1 MKQIYDYFNGE
12 FKLDSIGLAEQKEF
26 FEEAA
31 NKLKVPL
38 FKLRDIHK
46 ETALLLSVEQM
57 LHFGAIVVENKE
69 NKLAIALK
77 NPLDKTHQD
86 TLRMLFRDFLI
97 EFGLIAKEDFKEAI
111 LWLKGQERLKEILE
125 QIPYEITKDSKGE
138 HSSILELVKLV
149 LQEAVYKRASD
160 VHFEKDFESLRIRF
174 RIDGVLVE
182 YLCLEDWLLNPLSSC
197 IKLLS
202 HLNITETK
210 IPQDGRFSLGLEIRG
225 GEQRIFDFRVS
236 TLPLIE
242 GESIVLRILDKQKTL
257 IPLEHLGFSSSEL
270 ESIVELFNLPYGLVF
285 ITGPTG
291 SGKSTTMY
299 GILNILKE
307 RNLKIITLEDPVEY
321 RLKHISQVAMS
332 DKISFAGALRNV
344 LRQDPDVIIL
354 GEVRDKETLQI
365 AIQAAF
371 TGHLVFATLHTNDSL
386 DTIVRLLDMGLEPYF
401 IAQSLSG
408 IIAQRLLRK
417 LCIYCREKQDEG
429 YVSRGC
435 EACNYTGYNTREAI
449 AEILVMN
456 QDLEDFIFKKIEKTQ
471 MLSRLEQANPNFT
484 LIKKAF
490 NKAECGITD
499 LKEVYRVV
507 K

>member
-1 MKQIYDYFNGE
+1 MK
-12 FKLDSIGLAEQKEF
+12 
-26 FEEAA
+26 
-31 NKLKVPL
+31 
-38 FKLRDIHK
+38 
-46 ETALLLSVEQM
+46 
-57 LHFGAIVVENKE
+57 
-69 NKLAIALK
+69 
-77 NPLDKTHQD
+77 
-86 TLRMLFRDFLI
+86 
-97 EFGLIAKEDFKEAI
+97 
-111 LWLKGQERLKEILE
+111 
-125 QIPYEITKDSKGE
+125 
-138 HSSILELVKLV
+138 
-149 LQEAVYKRASD
+149 
-160 VHFEKDFESLRIRF
+160 
-174 RIDGVLVE
+174 
-182 YLCLEDWLLNPLSSC
+182 
-197 IKLLS
+197 
-202 HLNITETK
+202 
-210 IPQDGRFSLGLEIRG
+210 
-225 GEQRIFDFRVS
+225 
-236 TLPLIE
+236 
-242 GESIVLRILDKQKTL
+242 
-257 IPLEHLGFSSSEL
+257 
-270 ESIVELFNLPYGLVF
+270 
-285 ITGPTG
+285 
-291 SGKSTTMY
+291 
-299 GILNILKE
+299 
-307 RNLKIITLEDPVEY
+307 DPVEY

-401 IAQSLSG
+401 IVQSLSG

-417 LCIYCREKQDEG
+417 LCIYCREKQNEG